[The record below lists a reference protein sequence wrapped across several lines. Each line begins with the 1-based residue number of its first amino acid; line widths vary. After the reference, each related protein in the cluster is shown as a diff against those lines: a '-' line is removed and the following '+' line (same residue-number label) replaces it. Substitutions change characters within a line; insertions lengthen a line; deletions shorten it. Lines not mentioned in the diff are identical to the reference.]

1 MSVALV
7 SRSGSGVLTDA
18 GFELVHRECM
28 DKDMEIVPWVKRM
41 RSDDAKIARLKA
53 MLRDQRL
60 HGFLRPRTTDAGTAL
75 TRKDGV
81 IVAKK
86 SANFGA

>member
-1 MSVALV
+1 MPASNSCIA
-7 SRSGSGVLTDA
+7 SA
-18 GFELVHRECM
+18 W
-28 DKDMEIVPWVKRM
+28 KDMEIVPWVKRM

>member
-18 GFELVHRECM
+18 GFELVHSECM
-28 DKDMEIVPWVKRM
+28 DKDMELDPWVERM
-41 RSDDAKIARLKA
+41 RSDDATIARLKA

-60 HGFLRPRTTDAGTAL
+60 HGFLRPRTTDAGTVL
-75 TRKDGV
+75 TLKEGI

-86 SANFGA
+86 PANLGA